1 MMVTVT
7 HTRHPKSSRKGANGA
22 SLADTAYERL
32 EELIVTLKLPPGSV
46 VTEAEIIKRIG
57 IGRTPT
63 REALQRLE
71 VHRLVTP
78 LPRHGIIIGELN
90 VADHL
95 SLLDTRRVL
104 DRLIATRAARRA
116 NAEQRSAITQCA
128 SAIVLAAGSADLDKF
143 MRIDHASDVIL
154 EAAARNP
161 SAILATAPLHIHC
174 RRFWYA
180 FHQHADLV
188 AAAGFHAALFRAVA
202 EGDPEAAGT
211 ASDALID
218 YLEEFTRSTIE
229 P

>member
-1 MMVTVT
+1 V
-7 HTRHPKSSRKGANGA
+7 NGV

-32 EELIVTLKLPPGSV
+32 EELIVTLQLLPGSV
-46 VTEAEIIKRIG
+46 VTEADIIRRIG
-57 IGRTPT
+57 IGRTPI

-104 DRLIATRAARRA
+104 DRLIVTRAARRA
-116 NAEQRSAITQCA
+116 NAAQRSELLRCA
-128 SAIVLAAGSADLDKF
+128 SAIGLAAASADLDEF
-143 MRIDHASDVIL
+143 MRIDHASDMVL

-161 SAILATAPLHIHC
+161 SATLAAAPLHIHC

-180 FHQHADLV
+180 FHQHADLAV
-188 AAAGFHAALFRAVA
+188 AARHHATLFRAVA
-202 EGDPEAAGT
+202 DGAQEAAGA

-218 YLEEFTRSTIE
+218 YLEEFTRSTFE